1 MMSQFITVKIC
12 SSIEEAE
19 LLQDLLL
26 AEGLE
31 PFLRDTHVA
40 AVYGQGVV
48 GGCRLQVRAEQEK
61 DALQHLEDFEKSQ
74 NDESSPEHVF
84 RVRST
89 DAATYAFYSS
99 LLVAL
104 IIVLGNLLMP
114 TQKHLTFLSCVTV
127 FGTAIILGSRH
138 RSDYCATC
146 RAKLHEDTE
155 KCLSCGGKVVGE
167 INHPKERLAALE
179 EYEFRVRR

>member
-1 MMSQFITVKIC
+1 MVPQFITVKIC
-12 SSIEEAE
+12 SSVEEAE
-19 LLQDLLL
+19 LLQELLL
-26 AEGLE
+26 GEE
-31 PFLRDTHVA
+31 IESFVRDTHVA

-61 DALQHLEDFEKSQ
+61 EALQHLEIFEASQ
-74 NDESSPEHVF
+74 STDTRQAHIF

-89 DAATYAFYSS
+89 EAATYAFYSS

-104 IIVLGNLLMP
+104 IIVLGNLFMP

-127 FGTAIILGSRH
+127 FGMALIIGSFR

-146 RAKLHEDTE
+146 RAHLREDVE
-155 KCLSCGGKVVGE
+155 ECASCEGIIVGD
-167 INHPKERLAALE
+167 IDHPKERLAALE
-179 EYEFRVRR
+179 EYEFRARR

>member
-1 MMSQFITVKIC
+1 MPQFVTVKIC

-19 LLQDLLL
+19 LLQELLTG
-26 AEGLE
+26 EGIE
-31 PFLRDTHVA
+31 SFLRDTHVA

-48 GGCRLQVRAEQEK
+48 GGCRLQVRTEQEEI
-61 DALQHLEDFEKSQ
+61 ARQHLESFEKSQ
-74 NDESSPEHVF
+74 DNPTRPDHVF

-99 LLVAL
+99 LFVAL
-104 IIVLGNLLMP
+104 IIVLGNLLVP
-114 TQKHLTFLSCVTV
+114 THKHLTFLSCVTV
-127 FGTAIILGSRH
+127 FGTALVLGSRR

-146 RAKLHEDTE
+146 RATLPEATE
-155 KCLSCGGKVVGE
+155 SCASCGGKVVGE